1 MQTIAR
7 TPKQIGDALRRARKL
22 KKLSQAELGEKTTL
36 WQETISKIEGGSDAT
51 KIGTLC
57 ALLTALDLELVIAQR
72 SKGSADEIVDIF
84 S

>member
-7 TPKQIGDALRRARKL
+7 TPKQVGDALRRTRKL
-22 KKLSQAELGEKTTL
+22 KKLSQAELGEKTNL
-36 WQETISKIEGGSDAT
+36 WQETISKIEAGSDAT

-57 ALLTALDLELVIAQR
+57 ALLAALDLELVIAPR
-72 SKGSADEIVDIF
+72 SKGSADEIEDMF

>member
-7 TPKQIGDALRRARKL
+7 TPKQIGDALRRVRKL
-22 KKLSQAELGEKTTL
+22 NKMSQAELGEKTSL
-36 WQETISKIEGGSDAT
+36 WQETISKIEGGSEAT

-57 ALLTALDLELVIAQR
+57 ALLAALDLELVIKPR
-72 SKGSADEIVDIF
+72 SKGSADEIADIF

>member
-7 TPKQIGDALRRARKL
+7 TPKQIGDALRRVRKL
-22 KKLSQAELGEKTTL
+22 KDMSQAKLGEKTNL

-57 ALLTALDLELVIAQR
+57 SLLAALDLELVIRPR
-72 SKGSADEIVDIF
+72 SQGSADEIEDIF